1 MEAVATEAGTT
12 KPTLYKYFPTKEQLF
27 GAMMHIRRDD
37 LLVTVEPGDLTRMVE
52 QLHRFAWHYA
62 RMVMHPDMLALARLI
77 IGEAQRFPQIGR
89 SYQESGP
96 DALLEGLMTLLTH
109 LRDAGQLRFDD
120 AELAAEDLW
129 GLILSAPRNRALHDP
144 EWTPEEPDLA
154 RYIENGLS
162 VFLRAYAADADA
174 ALIRLGEIMA
184 GGSGPSLF
192 PRS

>member
-1 MEAVATEAGTT
+1 MEAVAAEAGTT

-37 LLVTVEPGDLTRMVE
+37 LLVTVEPGDPQHMVE

-62 RMVMHPDMLALARLI
+62 RTVMHPDMLALARLI
-77 IGEAQRFPQIGR
+77 IGEAQRFPRIGR

-96 DALLEGLMTLLTH
+96 DPLLEGLMTLLTH
-109 LRDAGQLRFDD
+109 LRDARQLRFGD
-120 AELAAEDLW
+120 AELAAQDLW

-144 EWTPEEPDLA
+144 EWAPQEQELA

-174 ALIRLGEIMA
+174 ALIRLGKISA
-184 GGSGPSLF
+184 GGSDPTLF